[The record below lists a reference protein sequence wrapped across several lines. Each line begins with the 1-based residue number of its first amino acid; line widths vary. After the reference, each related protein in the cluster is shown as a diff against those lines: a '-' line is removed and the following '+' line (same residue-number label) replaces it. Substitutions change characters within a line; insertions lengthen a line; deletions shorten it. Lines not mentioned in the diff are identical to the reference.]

1 MGDEEVVFDEELLL
15 LLLLLPVVVAL
26 VLFWA
31 PVEFPAKEEGDGCSI
46 TIIDAAGFPADAR
59 GTERSLSARVI
70 EEDADADDGGC

>member
-1 MGDEEVVFDEELLL
+1 MGDEEVVFEEELM

-26 VLFWA
+26 VLLWA

-59 GTERSLSARVI
+59 GTERSLSASVI
-70 EEDADADDGGC
+70 EEDVDADDGGC